1 MKRRNFIAL
10 GAGTALSV
18 VAPVF
23 AQDQPVLNIR
33 WFGHLAFAISG
44 GGLNLFT
51 HPFRPAGCTAG
62 MRLPNPITADFVL
75 ISSRLLDEGYI
86 DELSADTRVLAEP
99 GVYNIKNTNFQGIAV
114 PHDRLEGRRFGQNV
128 MWRWEQAGI
137 RILHMGGS
145 AVPLTNEQR
154 ILVGR
159 PDILI
164 LPVGGSDK
172 AYNAQEAWAVA
183 QSLNPRIVIPAYYRT
198 SKAADSCT
206 QKGLDE
212 FLALAPQEKTV
223 RVKSNNYG
231 LRARDLPESL
241 VVRILPLNV
250 G

>member
-10 GAGTALSV
+10 GAGTALSA
-18 VAPVF
+18 VAPIY

-33 WFGHLAFAISG
+33 WFGHLAFEISG
-44 GGLNLFT
+44 GGLRLFT
-51 HPFRPAGCTAG
+51 HPFRPAGCTAD
-62 MRLPNPITADFVL
+62 MKLPDPITADFVM
-75 ISSRLLDEGYI
+75 ISSRLFDEGYI
-86 DELSADTRVLAEP
+86 EGLSTDTRVLAEP
-99 GVYNIKNTNFQGIAV
+99 GSYNIKNTNFQGVAIS
-114 PHDRLEGRRFGQNV
+114 HDRLGGRRFGQNV

-145 AVPLTNEQR
+145 AATLTNEQR

-172 AYNAQEAWAVA
+172 AYNAQEAWSVA
-183 QSLNPRIVIPAYYRT
+183 QSLNPKIVIPAYYRT
-198 SKAADSCT
+198 SKANETCT

-212 FLALAPQEKTV
+212 FLELAPKEKTV

-241 VVRILPLNV
+241 VVRILPLNL